1 MEVDVSSSVLIDRP
15 LLEVYEYSAKPE
27 HAREWYT
34 NLDSVEWPP
43 GRSIAVG
50 SRVKFVA
57 HFLGHHVTSTYEV
70 TDLAPGSLLVV
81 NIVEGPLSF
90 ETRYSW
96 ERVWG
101 GTKMT
106 VESRGPAQRFSGFS
120 AGFVTRALRHET
132 RKDLHHLKDILEGRG
147 LSATWAAHPGLTLP
161 H

>member
-1 MEVDVSSSVLIDRP
+1 MNVDVSNSVLIDRP
-15 LLEVYEYSAKPE
+15 LTEVYEYSTKPE

-43 GRSIAVG
+43 GKPIAVG

-70 TDLAPGSLLVV
+70 SDLVPGSLLVV
-81 NIVEGPLSF
+81 HTVDGPLSF
-90 ETRYSW
+90 ETRYTW
-96 ERVWG
+96 ERAWG

-120 AGFVTRALRHET
+120 APFVARAIGHES
-132 RKDLHHLKDILEGRG
+132 RKDLHRLRDILEGRG
-147 LSATWAAHPGLTLP
+147 VVATWTAQAHS
-161 H
+161 